1 MQRLSLL
8 PEIYK
13 MRKVKIHKES
23 LKPNDT
29 YVAFKASACRVGYDR
44 HAVLRCKF
52 HRLHDIL
59 CRLSVNDHS
68 MGLT

>member
-13 MRKVKIHKES
+13 MRKGKIHRES
-23 LKPNDT
+23 LKPIDT

-44 HAVLRCKF
+44 HAVLDATF
-52 HRLHDIL
+52 TA
-59 CRLSVNDHS
+59 
-68 MGLT
+68 LTTSCVD